1 MEWRPATA
9 DAADLL
15 SMIPGLALQARF
27 WLLVFLV
34 ALAVGHLGGGGGS
47 AFPGQ
52 RPPKLY
58 QGFLGRAS
66 LTLTR

>member
-9 DAADLL
+9 DLAVLQ
-15 SMIPGLALQARF
+15 SMIPGLALQSRL

-66 LTLTR
+66 LTLTL